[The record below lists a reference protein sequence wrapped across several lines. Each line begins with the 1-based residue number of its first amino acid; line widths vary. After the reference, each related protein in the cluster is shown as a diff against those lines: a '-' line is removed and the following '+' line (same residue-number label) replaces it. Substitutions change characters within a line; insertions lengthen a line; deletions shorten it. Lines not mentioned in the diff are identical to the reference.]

1 MILVGEMR
9 DLETFRWRCRR
20 AETGHLV
27 FGTLHTSSA
36 AQTVDRIIDVFPPH
50 QQSQIRTQLS
60 ESLQGVIAQT
70 LVPKIGGG
78 RVAALEIMTTT
89 AAVKNLIREGKTF
102 QLPSIIETNSN
113 LGMQTL
119 GQALQELVIKG
130 QITPESAVIKGLDPA
145 LLSSLRIATPPAMN
159 GSGNGSHAAPRP
171 EAPAP
176 SFAKPSSSD
185 DDDDLADLSPLT
197 TPFSFK
203 R

>member
-1 MILVGEMR
+1 MR
-9 DLETFRWRCRR
+9 DLETISLAVSA

-113 LGMQTL
+113 LGMTTL

-130 QITPESAVIKGLDPA
+130 LITPENAVLKGLDPA
-145 LLSSLRIATPPAMN
+145 VLSSLRIATPSTMN
-159 GSGNGSHAAPRP
+159 GGSQVGSRP
-171 EAPAP
+171 ESPTP
-176 SFAKPSSSD
+176 SFGKVNTLD
-185 DDDDLADLSPLT
+185 DDELSDLTPIS
-197 TPFSFK
+197 TPFSFQ